1 MLRLSLAG
9 VFAMVLALV
18 ALPAVAQS
26 LSPLARAALL
36 RDIVEAGCVVPVSEL
51 EQLQAAAPRT
61 EAESNRLWLL
71 TALRN
76 RGLMTE
82 TDGQLR
88 LADSFCTPDQ
98 VDARTRLI
106 DGFAFG
112 GCTVSPTDL
121 SSLFLPLGLS
131 EDEAFSTLSRMHVLG
146 ETRMDV
152 TERGLILI
160 PRLCPETV
168 RDLLRSARAEVLEGL
183 QRAPECTLPF
193 DALARRIGTIT
204 QHDPLL
210 FVAVSRLTDLPRL
223 GGLITRFDYE
233 ARTAT
238 MFGAGCNPDRLS
250 EALAPSGRNEA
261 LVAALRHFNCRLSRL
276 DRAAI
281 IERFGRGERE
291 YFLTAELFRMT
302 GRLTGVSGQVETL
315 APEVCGA
322 GAVVPPSLRVGV
334 DGEQHAALLRMFR
347 DRGCTLGRREMV
359 DDGPAYGVRFVPDI
373 TSARGALQA
382 MIVAGEVVEV
392 ADRFVLDQAIC
403 TAPSGDRAAVI
414 AAFRSGDCRMS
425 ASSLDRLLPGRAEQ
439 EVVTGLLGE
448 GRITL
453 TGGVLAL
460 DPMLCADK

>member
-1 MLRLSLAG
+1 MLRHSLAG
-9 VFAMVLALV
+9 VFAMVLAMV
-18 ALPAVAQS
+18 ALPVVAQTF
-26 LSPLARAALL
+26 SPLTRAAIL

-51 EQLQAAAPRT
+51 DQLRDLGTRTDEQSA
-61 EAESNRLWLL
+61 RLWML

-82 TDGQLR
+82 ADGQLR
-88 LADSFCTPDQ
+88 LAASFCTPQQ

-112 GCTVSPTDL
+112 GCTVSPADL

-131 EDEAFSTLSRMHVLG
+131 EDEAFSTLSRMHALG

-160 PRLCPETV
+160 RRLCPETV
-168 RDLLRSARAEVLEGL
+168 RELLRSARAEVLEGL
-183 QRAPECTLPF
+183 QRAPRCELPF
-193 DALARRIGTIT
+193 DALLRRIGSIA
-204 QHDPLL
+204 QHDPML
-210 FVAVSRLTDLPRL
+210 FTAVSRLTDLPLL
-223 GGLITRFDYE
+223 GGIITRFDHE

-238 MFGAGCNPDRLS
+238 MFGAGCNLDRLS
-250 EALAPSGRNEA
+250 EVLAPSGRNEA
-261 LVAALRHFNCRLSRL
+261 LVAALQPFNCRLSRL

-281 IERFGRGERE
+281 IERFGRSERE
-291 YFLTAELFRMT
+291 FFLTTELFRMT

-315 APEVCGA
+315 APEYCGA
-322 GAVVPPSLRVGV
+322 NAVVPPSLRAGV
-334 DGEQHAALLRMFR
+334 DPEQHAALLRMFR
-347 DRGCTLGRREMV
+347 DRGCNLGGQELFV
-359 DDGPAYGVRFVPDI
+359 DGPAYGVRFVLDI

-403 TAPSGDRAAVI
+403 TAAPDERPAVI
-414 AAFRSGDCRMS
+414 AAFRSAGCRVAAGEVS
-425 ASSLDRLLPGRAEQ
+425 RLLPGRAAQ
-439 EVVTGLLGE
+439 EVVSNLLSE

-453 TGGVLAL
+453 TEGALAL
-460 DPMLCADK
+460 DPALCAN